1 MPANVVQAMS
11 ALAEYRANRIDQY
24 TEGYKIGINSSGS
37 MFEEYVKDLL
47 TGRFYSSPQERAE
60 AQEKE
65 FSWLGSQNFPP
76 DAIARGGDAFEIK
89 KHEKPAGTIALNSS
103 PPKDRLYSSDP
114 MITSECRK
122 AAGGNWESMDLFY
135 IVGAVPP
142 GKKVQSIYFVQGTCY
157 AAGPEVY
164 SMISGR
170 LSQSVKDAITSSGL
184 EFSETKELGR
194 VNHADP
200 LGRASLRVR
209 GMWQLMGPSKAFADV
224 APLDKSKEFAAYAIM
239 EAGKLDSMG
248 GAPKG
253 ALRRDAKLRNPNN
266 PAALMDASVLE
277 VSW

>member
-103 PPKDRLYSSDP
+103 PPKGQAVQQRPHDYIGLQESRRGQLGKHGPVLHCRGSSAR
-114 MITSECRK
+114 E
-122 AAGGNWESMDLFY
+122 
-135 IVGAVPP
+135 
-142 GKKVQSIYFVQGTCY
+142 
-157 AAGPEVY
+157 
-164 SMISGR
+164 
-170 LSQSVKDAITSSGL
+170 
-184 EFSETKELGR
+184 
-194 VNHADP
+194 
-200 LGRASLRVR
+200 
-209 GMWQLMGPSKAFADV
+209 
-224 APLDKSKEFAAYAIM
+224 
-239 EAGKLDSMG
+239 
-248 GAPKG
+248 KG
-253 ALRRDAKLRNPNN
+253 AEHIFCPGDMLCRWPGGLQHDLRQAVAVGQGCNN
-266 PAALMDASVLE
+266 KFRA
-277 VSW
+277 